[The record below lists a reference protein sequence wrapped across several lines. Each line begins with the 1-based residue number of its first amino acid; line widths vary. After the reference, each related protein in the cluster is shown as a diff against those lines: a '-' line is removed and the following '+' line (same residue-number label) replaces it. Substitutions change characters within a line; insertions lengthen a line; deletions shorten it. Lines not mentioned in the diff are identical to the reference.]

1 MKEFSR
7 CTNREIATLGILKL
21 VPEVSYAIHEW
32 LMLVLF
38 LKLQLTNQEMDVCI
52 EEEMSQDLEKGFLA
66 LGKI

>member
-7 CTNREIATLGILKL
+7 YTNREIATLGILKL
-21 VPEVSYAIHEW
+21 VPEVSHPW
-32 LMLVLF
+32 VTDVGSF